1 MVKLVISAVAQL
13 QRPSADWRPRLT
25 PTPGIGVTSSPR
37 PLRFL
42 PPNPLAVTAAR
53 CCAAI
58 SRSLRSVFARGTC
71 PGPPSPSPSER
82 GQEVLERLRTA
93 ISELPR
99 SLLPTLRQT
108 VSTSSVYCIRQHF
121 QAWPKI
127 TLCCLQVQIPRRS
140 NKFASGCWLGFG
152 QWVPTWDFI
161 LGFVGLTVSN
171 TRTEGSWS

>member
-1 MVKLVISAVAQL
+1 MVKLVISCCTVAA
-13 QRPSADWRPRLT
+13 PISWLT
-25 PTPGIGVTSSPR
+25 SSTHPDAGIGVTSSPR

-58 SRSLRSVFARGTC
+58 SRSPRSVFARGTC

-93 ISELPR
+93 ISTVLT
-99 SLLPTLRQT
+99 TLRQT
-108 VSTSSVYCIRQHF
+108 VSTSVYCIRQPF
-121 QAWPKI
+121 KAWPKI

-161 LGFVGLTVSN
+161 LGFVGLTVSYWG
-171 TRTEGSWS
+171 TEGTWN